1 MRLRCVVVLW
11 NGMVV
16 MSAKDKGGD
25 EKCHVYK
32 RGKVWISGIHVAQ
45 RTHLTPSQ
53 KRRNERQMKKKAIWF
68 VSIRTLTITT
78 CHDVTWDPTRR
89 HTSKQADT
97 TIYDC
102 ASRCGKF
109 LPYVRLPKYGA
120 MPPLRPFE
128 LCDSSFESP
137 WRLKL
142 YSTSLNLQIGVV
154 VEIKP
159 S

>member
-1 MRLRCVVVLW
+1 MVMDYDGQWLRVDLCDFLSITQVQQCHGPIVCFRFGECVCLVCVC
-11 NGMVV
+11 VCV
-16 MSAKDKGGD
+16 SDKM
-25 EKCHVYK
+25 
-32 RGKVWISGIHVAQ
+32 A
-45 RTHLTPSQ
+45 
-53 KRRNERQMKKKAIWF
+53 
-68 VSIRTLTITT
+68 T